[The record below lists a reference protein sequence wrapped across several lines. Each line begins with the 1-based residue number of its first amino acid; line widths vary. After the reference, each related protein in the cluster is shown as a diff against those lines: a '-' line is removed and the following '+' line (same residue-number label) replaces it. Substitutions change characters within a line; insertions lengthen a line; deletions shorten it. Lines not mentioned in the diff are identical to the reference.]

1 MNIFFM
7 GLYGVSLL
15 RTKYRIYQL
24 RLPAVS
30 LLFEQKKIKN
40 CRSYGIPLVQQEFK
54 KKKCFP
60 PNIQH
65 RRWFQK
71 KQYGFRACY
80 SETKFW
86 EKKGATASNDRKQ
99 SISNVFLDH
108 FKLFC
113 TIDCCFRP

>member
-40 CRSYGIPLVQQEFK
+40 CRSYGIPLVQQEF
-54 KKKCFP
+54 
-60 PNIQH
+60 
-65 RRWFQK
+65 
-71 KQYGFRACY
+71 
-80 SETKFW
+80 
-86 EKKGATASNDRKQ
+86 
-99 SISNVFLDH
+99 
-108 FKLFC
+108 
-113 TIDCCFRP
+113 